1 MKGKLTRT
9 LDKWYVY
16 VAWGVV
22 AVFVWVW
29 AVSTVVAPTE
39 KETISVFVGWTDS
52 VSGIKDVV
60 SQSVSSDIRKVDVQN
75 LPDENYFV
83 TYYDAFGRDNCDL
96 CVLTAEQAQSVVS
109 TFGNVF
115 CDVSTAD
122 ISAEEYFEMNGVRY
136 GFALLQSLQGNEK
149 NDTYYVFLC
158 KNSIHVG
165 GFNEK
170 STDEIAIEVLKE
182 LVKR

>member
-1 MKGKLTRT
+1 MNNKFTRT

-16 VAWGVV
+16 FAWAVV

-29 AVSTVVAPTE
+29 AVSAIVAPTE

-75 LPDENYFV
+75 LPDENYLV
-83 TYYDAFGRDNCDL
+83 TYYDAFGRNACDL
-96 CVLTAEQAQSVVS
+96 CVLTAEQAQLIIS
-109 TFGNVF
+109 TFGNNF
-115 CDVSTAD
+115 CDLSSVDVAAPT
-122 ISAEEYFEMNGVRY
+122 YFESDGVSCGIELSQARF
-136 GFALLQSLQGNEK
+136 GDEK

-158 KNSIHVG
+158 RNSIHVG

>member
-1 MKGKLTRT
+1 MSNKFTRT

-16 VAWGVV
+16 LAWAVV

-75 LPDENYFV
+75 LPDENYLV
-83 TYYDAFGRDNCDL
+83 TYYDAFGRNACDL
-96 CVLTAEQAQSVVS
+96 CVLTAEQAQLVIS
-109 TFGNVF
+109 TFGNSF
-115 CDVSTAD
+115 CDLSSVDVAAPT
-122 ISAEEYFEMNGVRY
+122 YFESGGVRC
-136 GFALLQSLQGNEK
+136 GIALSQAMLGNEK
-149 NDTYYVFLC
+149 SDTYYVFMC
-158 KNSIHVG
+158 KNSVHAG
-165 GFNEK
+165 RFNEK
-170 STDEIAIEVLKE
+170 STDEIAIEVLIE

>member
-29 AVSTVVAPTE
+29 VVSAVVAPTE
-39 KETISVFVGWTDS
+39 KETISVFVGWANG
-52 VSGIKDVV
+52 VSDIKNVV
-60 SQSVSSDIRKVDVQN
+60 SQAVPSTIRKVDVQN
-75 LPDENYFV
+75 LPDENYLV
-83 TYYDAFGRDNCDL
+83 TYYDAFGRNACDL
-96 CVLTAEQAQSVVS
+96 CVLTAEQAQLVIS
-109 TFGNVF
+109 TFGNSF
-115 CDVSTAD
+115 CDLSSVDVAAPT
-122 ISAEEYFEMNGVRY
+122 YFESDGVRC
-136 GFALLQSLQGNEK
+136 GIALSQAMLGNEK
-149 NDTYYVFLC
+149 SDTYYVFLC
-158 KNSIHVG
+158 RNSIHVG